1 MLIIFKSDIT
11 PEQLENVR
19 ERVLAEG
26 CEAHVVRGVYRVT
39 INVLGDDSK
48 LDPEELKSYEGV
60 TEVIS
65 VMNPYQL
72 VSRDFHKQDTEIK
85 VKDVIFG
92 PGRFVVMAGP
102 CAVENEEQTMRI
114 ARAVRKA
121 GANVLRGGA
130 YKPRSSPYNFQG
142 MGEEGLKILK
152 RASVETGMPIIT
164 EALDSRSLEQV
175 YKYGDIIQI
184 GTRNMQNFSLLKE
197 VGRLDKP
204 VMLKRGMSSTIDEW
218 LMAAEYVMAGGNTR
232 ILLCERGIRSFDAR
246 HTRNVVDLSAVPVV
260 KALSHLP
267 VVIDPS
273 HGTGRRDSILPMSL
287 ASVAVGAHAV
297 MIDVHDDAQHAL
309 CDGAQAITPVDFE
322 KIMED
327 IRKVARA
334 LDKTVEVP
342 R

>member
-1 MLIIFKSDIT
+1 MLIIFKAEHTED
-11 PEQLENVR
+11 EVEKVR
-19 ERVLAEG
+19 ERVLAAG
-26 CEAHVVRGVYRVT
+26 CEAHIVRGLYRVT

-48 LDPEELKSYEGV
+48 LDPEEFKSYNGV
-60 TEVIS
+60 VDVIA

-72 VSRDFHKQDTEIK
+72 VSRDFHKDDTEIR
-85 VKDVIFG
+85 VKDVVFG
-92 PGRFVVMAGP
+92 PGHFVIMAGP
-102 CAVENEEQTMRI
+102 CAVESEEQTLRI

-142 MGEEGLKILK
+142 MGDEGLKILK

-175 YKYGDIIQI
+175 YKYADIIQI

-197 VGRLDKP
+197 VGKLDKP
-204 VMLKRGMSSTIDEW
+204 VLLKRGMSATIDEW
-218 LMAAEYVMAGGNTR
+218 LMAAEYVMAGGNTK
-232 ILLCERGIRSFDAR
+232 ILLCERGIRSFDSR

-273 HGTGRRDSILPMSL
+273 HGTGRRDSVSPMSL
-287 ASVAVGAHAV
+287 ASVAVGASAV
-297 MIDVHDDAQHAL
+297 LIDVHDDAQRAL

-322 KIMED
+322 QIVSG
-327 IRKVARA
+327 IRKVASA
-334 LDKTVEVP
+334 LDKKIEAP